1 MSEESTEAAN
11 EHEDDEEIELVPMRD
26 GLSLA
31 LVAGLAALLL
41 ICVVLVLVANSHRPA
56 GL

>member
-1 MSEESTEAAN
+1 MSEESAETA
-11 EHEDDEEIELVPMRD
+11 IELEDELAESSPMRD

>member
-1 MSEESTEAAN
+1 MSEESTEEAN
-11 EHEDDEEIELVPMRD
+11 ELEDDEIEPVPMRD

-41 ICVVLVLVANSHRPA
+41 VCVVLVLVANSHRPA